1 MIRQAIQSSRRPTA
15 LNRYNTKHKK
25 SRWILYH
32 HSSWDFFTTSSY
44 AAVAPSIGVGSH
56 GLQIRKHRMKRIPA
70 FTLLAALSV
79 AWLITSKAQVPKA
92 IEATRRALW
101 AAYLRGTGPDP
112 SAISPQI
119 AA

>member
-1 MIRQAIQSSRRPTA
+1 
-15 LNRYNTKHKK
+15 
-25 SRWILYH
+25 
-32 HSSWDFFTTSSY
+32 
-44 AAVAPSIGVGSH
+44 
-56 GLQIRKHRMKRIPA
+56 MKAGA
-70 FTLLAALSV
+70 FDVLSV
-79 AWLITSKAQVPKA
+79 RDLPKA